1 MVWPIWV
8 LICSNFVIPWSQCV
22 QPYNALRGCV
32 LLLFLFNS
40 NTSRME
46 HWPNILT
53 QCSLS
58 RSYSSETL
66 CDQIHRSPTQLTA
79 GDMSIMT
86 KAGAAATVFAA
97 YFWNKCI
104 TKQFL
109 LQILQLSPQQS
120 VSWMALSSNQRM
132 TVFCQNKS
140 SFSFK
145 SISYDHWLVVI
156 DVELWRRQIKRMDAR
171 TAQKYETRESSLCFH
186 ETAIRG
192 FYSDFRLNWTRR
204 RAKRGKE
211 GRGADLTLDSGTC

>member
-8 LICSNFVIPWSQCV
+8 LICSNFVIPWSHCV

-86 KAGAAATVFAA
+86 KAGTAATVFAA

-132 TVFCQNKS
+132 TVFFVK
-140 SFSFK
+140 
-145 SISYDHWLVVI
+145 ISQVSL
-156 DVELWRRQIKRMDAR
+156 
-171 TAQKYETRESSLCFH
+171 SSLFH
-186 ETAIRG
+186 MTT
-192 FYSDFRLNWTRR
+192 DW
-204 RAKRGKE
+204 
-211 GRGADLTLDSGTC
+211 